1 MAAAAYSAAALNTA
15 SGRPVTGRRVS
26 RPIRVWVQL
35 PSAISHSTHSVGS
48 WHSTCVTRRAAG
60 PKRSTSMVTPMC
72 WCSRSASTEP
82 RKIIQTKAS
91 RDSSSDT
98 LMPELNR

>member
-35 PSAISHSTHSVGS
+35 PSAISHSTHSVSS
-48 WHSTCVTRRAAG
+48 WHSTCDASRGRAETLDQHGHADVLVFAQ
-60 PKRSTSMVTPMC
+60 R
-72 WCSRSASTEP
+72 STEP